1 MLEIS
6 KEMKQLVVK
15 ADERAIAAKAEKL
28 AVTVE
33 EERDWFREQVLV
45 LDRQSKD
52 QQRALT

>member
-6 KEMKQLVVK
+6 KDMKQLIVK

-28 AVTVE
+28 ATTVE

-52 QQRALT
+52 Q